1 MKTFTK
7 FFWPIACI
15 VLLFA
20 CKREP
25 LSWDNR
31 VVAPLFKTK
40 LGLGQID
47 AKFLT
52 KTPTDSS
59 YKLTYENLVYSYRMA
74 NVRAYDTGLTAS
86 FNLKKLKLND
96 QTIVQKITLGQI
108 NPIFK
113 LLNGQTADIP
123 EQNQGNLSPVDID
136 ASAFFETA
144 TLDSGYLDISISNN

>member
-1 MKTFTK
+1 MKTFMK

-47 AKFLT
+47 AKFLQ
-52 KTPTDSS
+52 KTPSDSS

-108 NPIFK
+108 NPIF
-113 LLNGQTADIP
+113 
-123 EQNQGNLSPVDID
+123 S
-136 ASAFFETA
+136 S
-144 TLDSGYLDISISNN
+144 